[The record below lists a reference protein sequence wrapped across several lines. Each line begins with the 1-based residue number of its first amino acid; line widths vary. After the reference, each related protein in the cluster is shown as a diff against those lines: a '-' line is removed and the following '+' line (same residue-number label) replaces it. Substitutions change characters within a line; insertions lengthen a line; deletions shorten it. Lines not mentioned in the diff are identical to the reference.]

1 MYTIVTHVNDDVII
15 KFLSS
20 VCLLHSF
27 FFFKN
32 PYKR

>member
-20 VCLLHSF
+20 VCLLPCF
-27 FFFKN
+27 FLKSL
-32 PYKR
+32 